1 MVGPGC
7 DGEGARVRHGEE
19 LVGRAAQVGGVE
31 LVHAHDG
38 VAPVLLGERQPV
50 AAPHEGEEEA
60 ALLVRVRVRVRVDPN
75 RNPKPNEGEEE
86 GALLGREGAQH

>member
-1 MVGPGC
+1 MVGAGC
-7 DGEGARVRHGEE
+7 DGEGARVRDGEE

-60 ALLVRVRVRVRVDPN
+60 ALLVRVRV
-75 RNPKPNEGEEE
+75 G
-86 GALLGREGAQH
+86 LGLGLGLGLGFRFG

>member
-1 MVGPGC
+1 MR
-7 DGEGARVRHGEE
+7 DGEE

-31 LVHAHDG
+31 LVHAHDS

-60 ALLVRVRVRVRVDPN
+60 ALLVRVRVRVRVSVRVRVDPN
-75 RNPKPNEGEEE
+75 PNPKPNEGEEE

>member
-1 MVGPGC
+1 MGAGF

-19 LVGRAAQVGGVE
+19 LVGRAAQVGRVE
-31 LVHAHDG
+31 LVHAHHG

-60 ALLVRVRVRVRVDPN
+60 ALLVRVRVRFKVRV
-75 RNPKPNEGEEE
+75 RVQG
-86 GALLGREGAQH
+86 LGLGSRLGLGFRG

>member
-1 MVGPGC
+1 MR
-7 DGEGARVRHGEE
+7 DGEE
-19 LVGRAAQVGGVE
+19 LVGRAAQVGRVE

-38 VAPVLLGERQPV
+38 VAPILLGERQPV

-60 ALLVRVRVRVRVDPN
+60 ALLVRVRVRVRFRVDPN

-86 GALLGREGAQH
+86 GALLGREGAQQ